1 MIFNGTLVEPTVNNT
16 SVVKANVTIISGAFV
31 REYFFN
37 KGLWN
42 RGIVLFLF
50 IKSLCFFAS
59 NTAN

>member
-37 KGLWN
+37 KGL
-42 RGIVLFLF
+42 
-50 IKSLCFFAS
+50 
-59 NTAN
+59 